1 MNSKTILQSDLLD
14 IVFEN
19 RNKEYGAYAL
29 RKHYEQRMRFSLLIM
44 FGLVLIFFLS
54 RFLLRGTSDSGERNL
69 AVIHIHENKLSDFKE
84 KTKRISMPVTKKAIV
99 NSKSKSMIETTPR
112 IVDEKLINKAVASAN
127 DPVTSNNIDNIEVE
141 GNENLIDGNGMGM
154 SFESTGNKIVTAGKR
169 KVIEKKVLP
178 VAEIMPQYPGGIKAL
193 LAYLKKNLKV
203 PEGEIEEG
211 EEVSVKVKFVVN
223 YNGQVESFVVTES
236 GGKVYDDE
244 VLRVLKK
251 IPLWIPGKSK
261 GEKVSVYFTI
271 PVKFTNEY

>member
-29 RKHYEQRMRFSLLIM
+29 RKHYEERMSFSLLIM
-44 FGLVLIFFLS
+44 FGLVLIFFLF
-54 RFLLRGTSDSGERNL
+54 RFLFSGINDTGQRHS
-69 AVIHIHENKLSDFKE
+69 AVIQIHESKVSDFRE
-84 KTKRISMPVTKKAIV
+84 ETKKISMPVKKKAIGS
-99 NSKSKSMIETTPR
+99 SKSKSRIETTPR
-112 IVDEKLINKAVASAN
+112 IVDEKLINKTVASVN
-127 DPVTSNNIDNIEVE
+127 DPVRSNNIEVE
-141 GNENLIDGNGMGM
+141 GNENLVDGKGIGMN
-154 SFESTGNKIVTAGKR
+154 FESTGNTIAVVEKK
-169 KVIEKKVLP
+169 KEIEKKVLP

-203 PEGEIEEG
+203 PEGDIGEGKEI
-211 EEVSVKVKFVVN
+211 SVKVKFVVN

-251 IPLWIPGKSK
+251 MPLWIPGKSN

>member
-29 RKHYEQRMRFSLLIM
+29 RKHYEERMRFSFLIM
-44 FGLVLIFFLS
+44 LGLVLIFFLS
-54 RFLLRGTSDSGERNL
+54 QFLFSGTDSDQKHS
-69 AVIHIHENKLSDFKE
+69 VVMQIHESKISGFKE
-84 KTKRISMPVTKKAIV
+84 ETKKMSMPEKKKAIGS
-99 NSKSKSMIETTPR
+99 SKSKSRIETTPR
-112 IVDEKLINKAVASAN
+112 IVDEKFINKSVASVNA
-127 DPVTSNNIDNIEVE
+127 PVHSDNIKVE
-141 GNENLIDGNGMGM
+141 GNENLIDGSAMGM
-154 SFESTGNKIVTAGKR
+154 NFESAGKTIAVAE
-169 KVIEKKVLP
+169 KKEVIKKKVLP

-211 EEVSVKVKFVVN
+211 KEISVKIKFVVN
-223 YNGQVESFVVTES
+223 YNGQVESFVVTQS
-236 GGKVYDDE
+236 GGKVYDEE

-251 IPLWIPGKSK
+251 MPLWIPGKSK

>member
-29 RKHYEQRMRFSLLIM
+29 RKHYEERMSFSLLIM

-54 RFLLRGTSDSGERNL
+54 RFLFSGTDSVQERFK
-69 AVIHIHENKLSDFKE
+69 VIQIHENKVSNFKE
-84 KTKRISMPVTKKAIV
+84 GRKGMSTPVTKKTIGHL
-99 NSKSKSMIETTPR
+99 KSKSRIETTPR
-112 IVDEKLINKAVASAN
+112 IVDERFINKSVASEI
-127 DPVTSNNIDNIEVE
+127 DPVHSNDIEIE
-141 GNENLIDGNGMGM
+141 GNENLSDGDVMGM
-154 SFESTGNKIVTAGKR
+154 SFASAGNTDGVTEK
-169 KVIEKKVLP
+169 KKEIEKKVLP
-178 VAEIMPQYPGGIKAL
+178 FAEIMPQYPGGIKAL

-203 PEGEIEEG
+203 PEGDIGEGKEI
-211 EEVSVKVKFVVN
+211 SVKVKFVVN

-251 IPLWIPGKSK
+251 MPLWIPGKSN
-261 GEKVSVYFTI
+261 GERVSVYFTI

>member
-29 RKHYEQRMRFSLLIM
+29 RKHYEKRMRFSLLIM

-54 RFLLRGTSDSGERNL
+54 QFFLSGANESGQRHP
-69 AVIHIHENKLSDFKE
+69 AVIQINESKVSDFKE
-84 KTKRISMPVTKKAIV
+84 ETKKISMPVKKKAIG
-99 NSKSKSMIETTPR
+99 SPKSKSRIETTPR
-112 IVDEKLINKAVASAN
+112 IVDEKLINKTVASVN
-127 DPVTSNNIDNIEVE
+127 DPVRSNNIEVE
-141 GNENLIDGNGMGM
+141 GNENLIDGNMLGMN
-154 SFESTGNKIVTAGKR
+154 FESTGNTIAVAEKKKA
-169 KVIEKKVLP
+169 IEKKVLL
-178 VAEIMPQYPGGIKAL
+178 VADIMPQYPGGIKAL
-193 LAYLKKNLKV
+193 LVYLKKSLKA
-203 PEGEIEEG
+203 PEGDIGEG
-211 EEVSVKVKFVVN
+211 KAISVKVKFVVN

-251 IPLWIPGKSK
+251 MPVWIPGKSN

-271 PVKFTNEY
+271 PVKFTNEN